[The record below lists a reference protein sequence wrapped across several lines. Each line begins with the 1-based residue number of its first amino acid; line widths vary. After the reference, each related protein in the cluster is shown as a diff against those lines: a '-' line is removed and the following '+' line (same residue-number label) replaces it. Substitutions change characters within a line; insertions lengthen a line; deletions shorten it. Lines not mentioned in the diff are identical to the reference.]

1 MIFLCQRCVRLSQA
15 QQRSGDLL
23 YLFEDYALDT
33 ERRELR
39 RGPAL
44 VAIEP
49 KVFDLLA
56 YVIENRQ
63 RVVSRDDLIAQVW
76 AGRIVSESALARCI
90 NGARSA
96 IGDNGEAQRLIK
108 TFQRKGLRFVGAARE
123 EQQPSVVAAAGVG
136 AERPATAPALPDRP
150 SIAVLPLDNLSGD
163 KGQEYFS
170 DGITEDIITEL
181 SRFSELFV
189 IARNSSFQ
197 YKGKAVDV
205 RQVGRDLGVRY
216 ILQGSIR
223 REGGRVRISAQL
235 ADAVTG
241 THRWAERYDREIENV
256 FAVQDEIART
266 IAAILAAH
274 VNKAEIERTLNKPPA
289 AWQAYDYYLRAVDA
303 HASFLSSSKL
313 AELYEARR
321 LLEHSLAIDPNYAR
335 ACTRL
340 AGTHI
345 TAWLNCLDGDYL
357 NPAALDRAYQLARRA
372 VQLDPNLPQAHVE
385 LARILVR
392 KREHTA
398 AIAEFER
405 AVALN
410 ANFAD
415 WRFAEVLVY
424 AGRSAQAIEAVA
436 RYMRVDPFY
445 VPLAPHWLGAAH
457 YMLKQYSLALP
468 LLLEAISRAPNFR
481 ASHVWLAA
489 TYAQL
494 GKAEE
499 ARTEVAEVLRIEPT
513 WTIEG
518 TQVPLNAFKRT
529 QDAEHYFDGMRKAGL
544 PER

>member
-256 FAVQDEIART
+256 FAVQDEMART

-321 LLEHSLAIDPNYAR
+321 LLEQSLVIDPNYAR

-345 TAWLNCLDGDYL
+345 TAWLNSLDGDYL

-410 ANFAD
+410 PNFAD

-424 AGRSAQAIEAVA
+424 AGRPAQAIEAVE

-529 QDAEHYFDGMRKAGL
+529 QDAEHYFDGMHKAGL